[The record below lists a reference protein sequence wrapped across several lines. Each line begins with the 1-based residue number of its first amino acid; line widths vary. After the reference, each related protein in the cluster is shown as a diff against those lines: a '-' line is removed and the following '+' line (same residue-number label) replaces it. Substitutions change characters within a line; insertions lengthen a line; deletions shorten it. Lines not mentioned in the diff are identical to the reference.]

1 VRISVRAGQLA
12 RIAAIPG
19 VVKVSETPTHY
30 RTNTN
35 TVRYL
40 RADRTWGSTGFT
52 GQGVN
57 IAIIDSGINY
67 YHPGF
72 GGIGNPEYQADNGL
86 DRTDGN
92 FPTAKVIAGHDF
104 VGDAYDPSDPLNDD
118 PQPDNDPLD
127 CKDPASPNVR
137 HGSHVAGTAA
147 GFGMLQDDSTY
158 TGPYDEDTLEDV
170 DFKIGPG
177 TAPEANLMAY
187 RVFGCDGGTNLVVDA
202 IERAVRDGAD
212 VINMSLGSPF
222 GNLQSSDAVAVD
234 NASIAGVTVV
244 MSAGNSGPSA
254 YITGSPGVATRGISV
269 AAIDAVPSFPSVV
282 IDMATG
288 DDIVGINANGET
300 DDLPLTEELNYFVDD
315 PLTPCN
321 TGTGEGCEQL
331 GDRAA
336 HYVFN
341 GFEPGQIA
349 VTHRGITARIDRAKA
364 GDAAG
369 ASAVIMVNN
378 SSGLPPFEGPIGD
391 VDIPFV
397 GVSNAVNGRFLTDD
411 GQDATISEG
420 PELDNPTFKHTASF
434 TSGGPRR
441 FDNEI
446 KPDVA
451 APGVGVFSVA
461 GETVNNGKT
470 LSGTSMA
477 SPAVA
482 GVAALVQ
489 EANPSWTPRE
499 IKAAIIGTAQPGRVD
514 PYEVR
519 LSGAGVV
526 NPKKAVRATN
536 LAFTTPGLSSLGYGY
551 QELDGSYSQSRSINI
566 VNDSS
571 SARTYRLRNT
581 FQTDSLGADVS
592 ISPSVVT
599 VPANSRRKVSVTI
612 SFSKADAAALPDVAP
627 FHGPDLA
634 VDDLGQLHSPLTHV
648 AGAVIAKSTSGGNSI
663 RVPWFI
669 APRGI
674 SRIGDQPKA
683 AYTQDLDSYDTSVRV
698 RNYGAHRGFVD
709 VFQWGLQDGND
720 GLDGI
725 DIRAAGVQSL
735 PTEVCTGTPDATD
748 ECLVFAVNT
757 WNKWNNASD
766 NEFDILIDTDDDGVL
781 DYAVVGIDAGP
792 VFGALDGIYISL
804 IIDLNPFAIVDA
816 FFATAPNNGTTMLL
830 PVLAS
835 ELGLAQDGDDDFG
848 YIAQSFDFYDDDGT
862 LTQFD
867 TATTGIHPTN
877 GSEFANY
884 RAFDPVLSNGQLVR
898 VKSGARK
905 DIPLSVNKDGYD
917 PDLGHKGWMFVTL
930 EDGSLEEFDVQ
941 FQADLVPVGALPPDS
956 NP

>member
-1 VRISVRAGQLA
+1 
-12 RIAAIPG
+12 
-19 VVKVSETPTHY
+19 
-30 RTNTN
+30 
-35 TVRYL
+35 
-40 RADRTWGSTGFT
+40 
-52 GQGVN
+52 
-57 IAIIDSGINY
+57 
-67 YHPGF
+67 
-72 GGIGNPEYQADNGL
+72 
-86 DRTDGN
+86 
-92 FPTAKVIAGHDF
+92 
-104 VGDAYDPSDPLNDD
+104 
-118 PQPDNDPLD
+118 
-127 CKDPASPNVR
+127 
-137 HGSHVAGTAA
+137 
-147 GFGMLQDDSTY
+147 
-158 TGPYDEDTLEDV
+158 
-170 DFKIGPG
+170 
-177 TAPEANLMAY
+177 
-187 RVFGCDGGTNLVVDA
+187 
-202 IERAVRDGAD
+202 
-212 VINMSLGSPF
+212 
-222 GNLQSSDAVAVD
+222 AVAVD

-315 PLTPCN
+315 PATPCN
-321 TGTGEGCEQL
+321 TSTGEFCEQL

-341 GFEPGQIA
+341 DFQPGQIA
-349 VTHRGITARIDRAKA
+349 VTQRGITARIDRAKA

-397 GVSNAVNGRFLTDD
+397 GVSNEVNGRFLTDD

-420 PELDNPTFKHTASF
+420 PELDNPGFKHTASF

-499 IKAAIIGTAQPGRVD
+499 IKAAIIGTAKPSRVD

-536 LAFTTPGLSSLGYGY
+536 LAFVTPGVSSLSYGY
-551 QELDGSYSQSRSINI
+551 QELNRSYSESRSINI

-571 SARTYRLRNT
+571 SARTYRLSNE
-581 FQTDSLGADVS
+581 FQTDTLGADVS

-599 VPANSRRKVSVTI
+599 VPANSRRMVSVTI
-612 SFSKADAAALPDVAP
+612 SFSRADAAALPDVAP

-634 VDDLGQLHSPLTHV
+634 QDDLGQLFSPLTHV
-648 AGAVIAKSTSGGNSI
+648 AGAVIAQPTSGGNSI

-674 SRIGDQPKA
+674 SRIGEQPKE
-683 AYTQDLDSYDTSVRV
+683 AYTQDPDSYDTSVRV
-698 RNYGAHRGFVD
+698 TNYGVHRGFVD

-735 PTEVCTGTPDATD
+735 PAEVCTGTPDATD

-757 WNKWNNASD
+757 WDKWNNASD
-766 NEFDILIDTDDDGVL
+766 NEFDILINTDEDEAL
-781 DYAVVGIDAGP
+781 EYAVIGIDAGA
-792 VFGALDGIYISL
+792 VFGTLDGIYISL
-804 IIDLNPFAIVDA
+804 ILDLTTGGLVDA

-835 ELGLAQDGDDDFG
+835 ELGLAEGQDEDFE
-848 YIAQSFDFYDDDGT
+848 YFAQSFDFYDDDGT

-867 TATTGIHPTN
+867 TATTGINPTN
-877 GSEFANY
+877 GSELANY

-898 VKSGARK
+898 VKAGASK
-905 DIPLSVNKDGYD
+905 DIPLSVDKDGYD
-917 PDLGHKGWMFVTL
+917 PDQGHKGWMLVTL
-930 EDGSLEEFDVQ
+930 EDGSLDEFDVQ
-941 FQADLVPVGALPPDS
+941 FQADLVPVGDLPPDS